1 MLDNA
6 IVECV
11 PNFSE
16 GRDARIID
24 AIAGSIAG
32 IKGVKLLDV
41 DPGADTNRTVYT
53 FAGRPAPVVEAA
65 LRAARTAQK
74 LINMRNHTGSHPR
87 MGALDVCPFVPVSGI
102 SMDECVILAREFGK
116 SLAAELDIP
125 VYLYEKAA
133 TKPER
138 RSLADIRA
146 GEYEGLAAKLKDPQW
161 LPDFGPARFDPAWG
175 ATVTGARDIL
185 LAYNVNLNTE
195 DVKAAKEI
203 ALDLR
208 ESGHMAKAADGSP
221 VLDEKGHPLRIPGR
235 LKAVRAIGWHVEDL
249 HCAQVSMNILDY
261 RTSPLWMVYE
271 VAAEEAA
278 RRGLSLRGSELVGLV
293 PLAALVEAG
302 RYFQRKKQAS
312 PGLPDKDLVTIAV
325 SNLGLDCRGSFDVK
339 AKVIEWAC
347 SEGNALVDLPLTDFI
362 DEVSSPSPA
371 PGGGTVSACLGAL
384 GAALGAMAANISLGK
399 KAFSD
404 RAGELGDY
412 AEASQE
418 LKRSLLGKADEDTAA
433 FNAIMKVYKQP
444 KGTEEERIARTK
456 AILEATMEA
465 TKVPLAT
472 ASICLQAMELCLKVL
487 KRGYPG
493 TASDAAV
500 GFLAARAGLEGALL
514 NVRINLKGRDEDDF
528 SAAMRARVQELYSR
542 TESMSL
548 DYSAHINA
556 SL

>member
-24 AIAGSIAG
+24 AIADSIAG
-32 IKGVKLLDV
+32 IKGVRLLDV

-53 FAGRPAPVVEAA
+53 FAGRPVSVLEAA
-65 LRAARTAQK
+65 LTAARTART
-74 LINMRNHTGSHPR
+74 LIDMRNHTGSHPR

-102 SMDECVILAREFGK
+102 RMDECVILARKFGEA
-116 SLAAELDIP
+116 LAAELDIP

-208 ESGHMAKAADGSP
+208 ESGRMARAADGSP
-221 VLDEKGHPLRIPGR
+221 VLDEKGLPLRIPGR

-271 VAAEEAA
+271 TAAEEAA

-302 RYFQRKKQAS
+302 RHFQRKKKAS
-312 PGLPDKDLVTIAV
+312 PGLPDKELVNAAV
-325 SNLGLDCRGSFDVK
+325 ASLGLDCRGSFDAK

-347 SEGNALVDLPLTDFI
+347 SERNALVDLTLADFI

-412 AEASQE
+412 AEAAQE
-418 LKRSLLGKADEDTAA
+418 LKRNLLGKADEDTAA
-433 FNAIMKVYKQP
+433 FNAILKAYTLP
-444 KGTEEERIARTK
+444 KNTEEESIARTK
-456 AILEATMEA
+456 AVLEATMEA

-472 ASICLQAMELCLKVL
+472 ASICLHAMELCLNVL

-514 NVRINLKGRDEDDF
+514 NVRINLKGKDEDDV
-528 SAAMRARVQELYSR
+528 SATMRARVQELYSKIE
-542 TESMSL
+542 TMSL
-548 DYSAHINA
+548 DYSACIDA
-556 SL
+556 SM